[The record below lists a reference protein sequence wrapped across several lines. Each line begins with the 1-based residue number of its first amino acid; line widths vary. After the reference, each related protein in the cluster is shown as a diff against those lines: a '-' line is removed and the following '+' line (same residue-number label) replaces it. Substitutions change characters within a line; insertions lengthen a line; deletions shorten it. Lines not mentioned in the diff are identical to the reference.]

1 MTLLTLRRA
10 PGDSFREDF
19 EAAFFA
25 PVFFAPAF
33 FAAAFFAAVFL
44 PELFFFAAML
54 SLPGTKGRRNG
65 LPFFFNA
72 TWSPS

>member
-25 PVFFAPAF
+25 PVFFAP
-33 FAAAFFAAVFL
+33 AFFAAVFL